1 MLKVGLEDV
10 GKFLKKRK
18 RDSGPRRLYCS
29 SVSSVFVQKKYADI
43 PRDAIV
49 EMLPNH
55 PCIMTVRDSDI
66 NYNIRVTAINA
77 NHCPGSLMFLME
89 KLDFMGAVSK
99 RILYTGD
106 FRFDYSGKPLTF
118 LKSLHSGSLP
128 LLLTLALFRY
138 CSLPTAS
145 LAIH

>member
-1 MLKVGLEDV
+1 
-10 GKFLKKRK
+10 
-18 RDSGPRRLYCS
+18 
-29 SVSSVFVQKKYADI
+29 
-43 PRDAIV
+43 
-49 EMLPNH
+49 
-55 PCIMTVRDSDI
+55 MTVRESDI

-145 LAIH
+145 LGKGAKKKTGLFSDIDQKGG